1 MADLEVFFSPR
12 SITVIGASRA
22 PRKIGYILVDNLQ
35 RGRYRGNVYPV
46 NPHAERILGLSC
58 SPSVSLLQE
67 TPDLALIT
75 VPRAA
80 VADVLEECGV
90 KGIRA
95 AVVISAGFRETGSEG
110 ARIEQELLA
119 IARRHGIRLV
129 GPNSVGII
137 NTSIGMNATFAE
149 TAPVQY
155 EVGMLSQ
162 SGAVATAIL
171 DWAKSI
177 GLGFSK
183 FVSLGNMVDLADVDF
198 LEFLGQDSETRIIVG
213 YLEGIADGR
222 RMMNIA
228 KRITPV
234 KPVVLVKV
242 GVTEAGAR
250 AAVSHTGSLAT
261 RDVVVDAAFRQA
273 GIIRATTMAE
283 LFDYTLCLAY
293 APLPRGP
300 GVAVVTNAGGP
311 AVMAADAI
319 ERMGLLLA
327 SISPDTASAVA
338 DRLPQA
344 AATGN
349 PIDLLG
355 DAGADRYQAVLELV
369 LEDPAVDA
377 LAVMLTPQRLTEP
390 ERTARVISYLAREHD
405 KPILAVFMGGDAVA
419 RSRMMLDEARV
430 PVYAY
435 PERAIR
441 ALSALTRYAMY
452 RMDGNRPGAAS

>member
-1 MADLEVFFSPR
+1 MTSLEAFFSPR
-12 SITVIGASRA
+12 SVSVIGASRA
-22 PRKIGYILVDNLQ
+22 PQKIGYILLDNLQ

-46 NPHAERILGLSC
+46 NPHAERILSLRTY
-58 SPSVSLLQE
+58 PDVSLLPE

-80 VADVLEECGV
+80 VADVLEACGRR
-90 KGIRA
+90 GIHA
-95 AVVISAGFRETGSEG
+95 AVVITAGFRETGSEG
-110 ARIEQELLA
+110 AQMEQELLT
-119 IARRHGIRLV
+119 IARQHKVRLV

-137 NTSIGMNATFAE
+137 NTAIGMNATFAE
-149 TAPVQY
+149 TVPVQY

-183 FVSLGNMVDLADVDF
+183 FVSLGNMVDLTDVDF
-198 LEFLGQDSETRIIVG
+198 LEVLGADPETKIIVG
-213 YLEGIADGR
+213 YLEGITDGR
-222 RMMNIA
+222 RLLETA
-228 KRITPV
+228 KRITPT
-234 KPVVLVKV
+234 KPVILVKV

-273 GIIRATTMAE
+273 GIIRAMTMAE
-283 LFDYTLCLAY
+283 LFDCTLCFAY

-300 GVAVVTNAGGP
+300 RVAVVTNAGGP

-319 ERMGLLLA
+319 ERLGLSVTSL
-327 SISPDTASAVA
+327 SPGTVSAVA
-338 DRLPQA
+338 ERLPEA

-355 DAGADRYQAVLELV
+355 DAGSDRYQAVLELV
-369 LEDPAVDA
+369 LEDAATDSLV
-377 LAVMLTPQRLTEP
+377 VMLTPQRLTEP
-390 ERTARVISYLAREHD
+390 ERTARVISYLAREHE

-419 RSRMMLDEARV
+419 RSRVMLDEAHV

-441 ALSALTRYAMY
+441 ALSALTRYALY
-452 RMDGNRPGAAS
+452 RKEAAQQGS

>member
-1 MADLEVFFSPR
+1 MTSLEAFFSPR
-12 SITVIGASRA
+12 SVSVIGASRA
-22 PRKIGYILVDNLQ
+22 PQKIGYILLDNLQ

-46 NPHAERILGLSC
+46 NPHAERILSLRTY
-58 SPSVSLLQE
+58 PDVSLLPE

-80 VADVLEECGV
+80 VADVLEACGRR
-90 KGIRA
+90 GIHA
-95 AVVISAGFRETGSEG
+95 AVIITAGFRETGSEG
-110 ARIEQELLA
+110 AQMEQELLT
-119 IARRHGIRLV
+119 IARQHKVRLV

-137 NTSIGMNATFAE
+137 NTAIGMNATFAE
-149 TAPVQY
+149 TVPVQY

-183 FVSLGNMVDLADVDF
+183 FVSLGNMVDLTDVDF
-198 LEFLGQDSETRIIVG
+198 LEVLGADPETKIIVG
-213 YLEGIADGR
+213 YLEGITDGR
-222 RMMNIA
+222 RLLETA
-228 KRITPV
+228 KRITPT
-234 KPVVLVKV
+234 KPVILVKV

-273 GIIRATTMAE
+273 GIIRAMTMAE
-283 LFDYTLCLAY
+283 LFDCTLCFAY

-300 GVAVVTNAGGP
+300 RVAVVTNAGGP

-319 ERMGLLLA
+319 ERLGLSVTSL
-327 SISPDTASAVA
+327 SPGTVSAVA
-338 DRLPQA
+338 ERLPEA

-355 DAGADRYQAVLELV
+355 DAGSDRYQAVLELV
-369 LEDPAVDA
+369 LEDAATDSLV
-377 LAVMLTPQRLTEP
+377 VMLTPQRLTEP

-419 RSRMMLDEARV
+419 RSRVMLDEAHV

-441 ALSALTRYAMY
+441 ALSALTRYALY
-452 RMDGNRPGAAS
+452 RKEAAQQGS